1 MPKKTKKAIAEL
13 HGITLDQVNYAQAK
27 GVNIWNDDEMR
38 NHCREKPSRMT
49 KPEIDLS
56 GDPEKRAAQTLE
68 EIINEVSSAD
78 DMASVKISHEKLK
91 ALKIAAQVRLAAREL
106 LPEKEVREKI
116 IRVVAAI
123 RSEFTKLPS
132 ELPPRISGLPEPA
145 IQRVLR
151 DEIYGVLERLS
162 DETIAIFEATEQQ
175 P

>member
-38 NHCREKPSRMT
+38 NHCREKPSRSP
-49 KPEIDLS
+49 KNAPETSDHI
-56 GDPEKRAAQTLE
+56 GTRAAQTLE
-68 EIINEVSSAD
+68 EIINEVSAAD

-116 IRVVAAI
+116 IRVVSAI

-132 ELPPRISGLPEPA
+132 ELPPRISGLAETA

-151 DEIYGVLERLS
+151 DEIYAVLDRLS
-162 DETIAIFEATEQQ
+162 SESIAIFEATEDHQ
-175 P
+175 